1 LPVKPIEAPTVKF
14 PRVRLTV
21 RSMMVLV
28 AITALLLG
36 MEVMRRRRNQYQRLA
51 QAHASSMK
59 LANLEMRR
67 KLREAD
73 LDEHMA
79 KVFGGREALE
89 LRDQALFARS
99 MAGYWSQ
106 METYH
111 RELRRK
117 YADAASTPWRLVSSD
132 PPPPSNPLPR

>member
-1 LPVKPIEAPTVKF
+1 MRLPRGRFTM
-14 PRVRLTV
+14 RT
-21 RSMMVLV
+21 MMVLV

-36 MEVMRRRRNQYQRLA
+36 IEAMRRRRDQYQQLA
-51 QAHASSMK
+51 QIHSRSMK
-59 LANLEMRR
+59 SAYLDMRLKLA
-67 KLREAD
+67 EAD
-73 LDEHMA
+73 VYECEAELTQ
-79 KVFGGREALE
+79 GRRASA
-89 LRDQALFARS
+89 LRDQAILAQS

-132 PPPPSNPLPR
+132 PPPPPNPLPP